1 MTLSSTC
8 HSSAQPRTRRLD
20 ASRCRLR
27 PWRVSRG
34 PLAACGNTPAQ
45 DAAPDR
51 ASEAATRPV
60 ELDGSSLPPWPA
72 PTDVAARVASAG
84 LDLGPMGTAE
94 HYHPHLQ
101 IIVNGN
107 EVPVPANIGVD
118 PATGAMSALH
128 THETDGT
135 IHIEADRAGEVFTL
149 GQLFIQ
155 WGVKLTATQIGGVQA
170 KDGQKVTL
178 TSNGAPVAGDP
189 TKLRLEPEQK
199 IVLQL
204 P

>member
-1 MTLSSTC
+1 MS
-8 HSSAQPRTRRLD
+8 
-20 ASRCRLR
+20 
-27 PWRVSRG
+27 
-34 PLAACGNTPAQ
+34 
-45 DAAPDR
+45 
-51 ASEAATRPV
+51 
-60 ELDGSSLPPWPA
+60 PWPA

-84 LDLGPMGTAE
+84 LDLGPMGMAE
-94 HYHPHLQ
+94 HYHLHLQ
-101 IIVNGN
+101 IIVNGK

-128 THETDGT
+128 THEPEGT

-155 WGVKLTATQIGGVQA
+155 WGVKLTSTPIGGVQA

-178 TSNGAPVAGDP
+178 SSNGTPAAGDP
-189 TKLRLEPEQK
+189 MNLRLEPEQK